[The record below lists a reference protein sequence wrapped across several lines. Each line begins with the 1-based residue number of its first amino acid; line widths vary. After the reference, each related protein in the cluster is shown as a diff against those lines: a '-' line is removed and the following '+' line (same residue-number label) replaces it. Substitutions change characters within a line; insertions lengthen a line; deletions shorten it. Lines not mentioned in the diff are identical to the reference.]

1 MKTITTQYVPNF
13 FSRMALWGITSL
25 VLFLSSCSK
34 DSDPAPLD
42 ISATLSA
49 HTWTIK
55 SLTAVADGKNYS
67 SASELTNSEITFKAD
82 GKYQEYDPSDKTTL
96 TGTWKLNGQ
105 TLTVSD
111 DNSSFF
117 GDVSDLTT
125 SGFLLSLPQVDVSKL
140 DLDKDISTL
149 TPADKDYISFYQVYL
164 LYFGN
169 FTGFDTKTTPAKVQ
183 IKFNFVV
190 K

>member
-1 MKTITTQYVPNF
+1 MKTTTTQYLPNF
-13 FSRMALWGITSL
+13 FSRMALWGIVSL

-55 SLTAVADGKNYS
+55 SLTAVADGKNYTS
-67 SASELTNSEITFKAD
+67 GSELTNSEITFKTD
-82 GKYQEYDPSDKTTL
+82 GKYLEYDPSDKTTL
-96 TGTWKLNGQ
+96 TGTWKLSGQ

-117 GDVSDLTT
+117 GDVSDLTS

-140 DLDKDISTL
+140 DLNKDISTL